1 MNLVVF
7 TGAGAARADGIPSQP
22 DLFAR
27 FFAIAPQSVGEGAL
41 QERLQRFLKRVFFI
55 EFEQPVSVWPS
66 FEEVLGVIDLA
77 GLRREAIREI
87 LADGHPQADS
97 VEQIRRTV
105 VLAMAHTV
113 SRAEPEHPA
122 AHSTLVSALMNA
134 GQLSETVFVTT
145 NYDRCIE
152 KGLTSALAAHR
163 ESLLSPV
170 DYGLDGLIGSAPSE
184 DSPSDRYAVYKVHGS
199 LNWIAC
205 PVCDELQIK
214 YASDVVARMIN
225 DAEEAACPRCGAS
238 WSPVIVP
245 PTYYKEMS
253 NVYLSTVWAHATSK
267 LRTATDIVF
276 CGYSFPDADMHV
288 KYLVKRAQL
297 NRDVR
302 SEPLRVTL
310 VNRAPSAQRNRESE
324 ELAIAANATVRSRY
338 VRFLGT
344 QHVKDAN
351 CSFAE
356 FAADPIGIIERSHQP
371 T

>member
-1 MNLVVF
+1 MSLVVF
-7 TGAGAARADGIPSQP
+7 TGAGAARADRIPSQA

-27 FFAIAPQSVGEGAL
+27 FFAEPPRSAGERAL
-41 QERLQRFLKRVFFI
+41 QERLKRFLKRVFFI
-55 EFEQPVSVWPS
+55 DPERSNTAWPS

-87 LADGHPQADS
+87 LADGNPQSDS
-97 VEQIRRTV
+97 VEHIRRTV

-113 SRAEPEHPA
+113 SRAEPERPA
-122 AHSTLVSALMNA
+122 THSTLVTSLVNA
-134 GQLSETVFVTT
+134 GQLTETAFVTT

-152 KGLTSALAAHR
+152 KGITNALAAHR
-163 ESLLSPV
+163 ESLTSPI
-170 DYGLDGLIGSAPSE
+170 DYGLDSLIANPTSELTRSA
-184 DSPSDRYAVYKVHGS
+184 RVAVYKVHGS

-253 NVYLSTVWAHATSK
+253 NVYLSTVWAHATDR
-267 LRTATDIVF
+267 LRTASDIVF

-297 NRDVR
+297 NRDIR

-310 VNRAPSAQRNRESE
+310 VNRGPSIEGDRESE
-324 ELAIAANATVRSRY
+324 QISIAANASVRDRY

-344 QHVKDAN
+344 QHVRDAN
-351 CSFAE
+351 CPFAA
-356 FAADPIGIIERSHQP
+356 FAADPIGIIERCHAS
-371 T
+371 

>member
-27 FFAIAPQSVGEGAL
+27 FFTGEPQSAGERGL
-41 QERLQRFLKRVFFI
+41 RERLQRFLHRVFFI
-55 EFEQPVSVWPS
+55 DFEQPVKAWPS

-77 GLRREAIREI
+77 GLRREAIREV

-97 VEQIRRTV
+97 VEQVRQTV

-113 SRAEPEHPA
+113 SRSEPERPE
-122 AHSTLVSALMNA
+122 AHSTLISELKNV

-152 KGLTSALAAHR
+152 KGITSALAAHR
-163 ESLLSPV
+163 ETLLSPI
-170 DYGLDGLIGSAPSE
+170 DYGLDGLIGNAPSE
-184 DSPSDRYAVYKVHGS
+184 GVPSARYAVYKIHGS
-199 LNWIAC
+199 LNWIVC

-253 NVYLSTVWAHATSK
+253 NVYLSTVWTHATNK
-267 LRTATDIVF
+267 LRAATDIVF

-288 KYLVKRAQL
+288 KYLIKRAQL

-310 VNRAPSAQRNRESE
+310 VNRGPSAQGNRESE
-324 ELAIAANATVRSRY
+324 ELAIAANAAVRSRY
-338 VRFLGT
+338 VRFLGS
-344 QHVKDAN
+344 QHVRDAN

-356 FAADPIGIIERSHQP
+356 FAADPIRIIERSHAN
-371 T
+371 